1 MHQMNVALFS
11 IAVVGIVVGQ
21 WVRGA
26 PLLGLILGAVVMESA
41 WEWWRLRSGD
51 GPVRDVADRL
61 GLSIALLAVALA
73 GAAPW
78 QIVEDWIAG
87 LFG

>member
-1 MHQMNVALFS
+1 
-11 IAVVGIVVGQ
+11 
-21 WVRGA
+21 
-26 PLLGLILGAVVMESA
+26 
-41 WEWWRLRSGD
+41 LRSGD

-61 GLSIALLAVALA
+61 GLSIALLAIALA
-73 GAAPW
+73 AAAPW